1 VKGYLQTVLVHF
13 REPRRLAAEIGWSRA
28 GVFALSMGGAALA
41 QLLVPISWALLLLWF
56 VAEPAWV
63 QAMFPAPVFYL
74 ALASLVLGAFA
85 LVYLSLYV
93 AVDRGHDG
101 LAPVALLL
109 PAYWLLMSVA
119 TLLALV
125 DLVTRPH
132 HWHKTEHGLYFRA
145 EEVSTR

>member
-1 VKGYLQTVLVHF
+1 
-13 REPRRLAAEIGWSRA
+13 
-28 GVFALSMGGAALA
+28 
-41 QLLVPISWALLLLWF
+41 
-56 VAEPAWV
+56 
-63 QAMFPAPVFYL
+63 MFPAPVFYL
-74 ALASLVLGAFA
+74 ALVSLILGAFA

-93 AVDRGHDG
+93 AVERGHDE

-132 HWHKTEHGLYFRA
+132 HWHKTEHGLHFAA
-145 EEVSTR
+145 EEVSTP